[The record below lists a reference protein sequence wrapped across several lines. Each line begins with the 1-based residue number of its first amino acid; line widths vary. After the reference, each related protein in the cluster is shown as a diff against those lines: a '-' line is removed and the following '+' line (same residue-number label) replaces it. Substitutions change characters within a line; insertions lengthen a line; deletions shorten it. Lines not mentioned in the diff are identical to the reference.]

1 MASIHTQPS
10 THTQRQAHTRCVV
23 VICIIIELVVRH
35 SIDILR
41 HLLSV
46 ERILRFSQEFSKDAV
61 AFFFAKQ
68 KRHSHTHTQTATHI
82 DKHDNDPLQ

>member
-10 THTQRQAHTRCVV
+10 THTQSQAHTHCVV

-68 KRHSHTHTQTATHI
+68 KRHSHTHTDCHTY
-82 DKHDNDPLQ
+82 